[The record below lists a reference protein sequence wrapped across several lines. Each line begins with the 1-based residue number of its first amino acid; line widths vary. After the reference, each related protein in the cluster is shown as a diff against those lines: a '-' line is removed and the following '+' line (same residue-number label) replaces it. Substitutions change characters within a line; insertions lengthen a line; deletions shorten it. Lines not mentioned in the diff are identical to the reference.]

1 MLYNITIVHVLTRNN
16 YSDGYS
22 LLKYSI
28 FLVEPSLRMGDLNAD
43 ASASSKPPIS
53 SSAHSISTMDRMA
66 MPGGDRYIVT
76 RRAVGDRR

>member
-1 MLYNITIVHVLTRNN
+1 MQYN
-16 YSDGYS
+16 SDSIRYS

-66 MPGGDRYIVT
+66 TPGCDRYIII
-76 RRAVGDRR
+76 RRAVGNRR